1 MLILAASDIHGSAK
15 YTEELIRAFERE
27 GADRLLLLGDVL
39 YHGPRNYLPSRYD
52 PMEVVHLLTPFS
64 EKTICVK
71 GNCDA
76 EIDELVLPFPV
87 LPSIAI
93 LHPSGR
99 MIFAE
104 HGHRFEGSRPPV
116 REGDIHLC
124 GHTHMPEYKRVDN
137 YIRCNPGSVSLPKG
151 DTERGYI
158 LITDSA
164 LVWKTLDGEEYMRTA
179 L

>member
-15 YTEELIRAFERE
+15 YAEELVRAFERE
-27 GADRLLLLGDVL
+27 GAERLLLLGDIL
-39 YHGPRNYLPSRYD
+39 YHGPRNPLPSRYD
-52 PMEVVHLLTPFS
+52 PMEVVYLLTPLI

-76 EIDELVLPFPV
+76 EIDELVLPFSV
-87 LPSIAI
+87 LPFFAI
-93 LHPSGR
+93 EHPSGR
-99 MIFAE
+99 VIFAE

-116 REGDIHLC
+116 KEGDIHLC
-124 GHTHMPEYKRVDN
+124 GHTHIPEYRKVDN
-137 YIRCNPGSVSLPKG
+137 YLRCNPGSVSLPKA

-164 LVWKTLDGEEYMRTA
+164 LVWKTLDGAEYMRTA